1 MAEVKPEIET
11 FARIKVVGVGGSG
24 SNAISRMIE
33 CKLRGV
39 EFVAINTDAQ
49 DLHHSKAAEKIHI
62 GKNLTKGLGAGM
74 NPEIGRQAAEENRD
88 GRVVFRYK
96 DQVIPS
102 SVAVQEVHRQ
112 KASPVVSSKD
122 FKEDKIR
129 IPSWD
134 HPWRQARYLAI
145 ELAKQR
151 NEAKNR
157 VTVLT
162 DNGGNGN
169 NPIMAAV

>member
-1 MAEVKPEIET
+1 MRYRNTRYQLLP
-11 FARIKVVGVGGSG
+11 KVGYRYTLKHASV
-24 SNAISRMIE
+24 
-33 CKLRGV
+33 
-39 EFVAINTDAQ
+39 T
-49 DLHHSKAAEKIHI
+49 
-62 GKNLTKGLGAGM
+62 
-74 NPEIGRQAAEENRD
+74 AEENRD